1 MEKLLIL
8 ANLGRVR
15 PITFTAAGDDPS
27 QKPHLHEL
35 SDKDTDLRTPSI
47 SDVVTDQ
54 AGRFS
59 QGGGVGQSGGTSNSE
74 QHNLQG
80 ELDRK
85 ALERVAARISEIL
98 AGENHPSWWLVA
110 PQPITPSLK
119 EALSA
124 GAKGSLAQSIAA
136 DLTRSPLAD
145 LEKRFLK
152 ELV

>member
-1 MEKLLIL
+1 MAKLLIL

-15 PITFTAAGDDPS
+15 PITFTATGDDPG
-27 QKPHLHEL
+27 QRPHLHEMPG
-35 SDKDTDLRTPSI
+35 KDSDLRSPSI

-59 QGGGVGQSGGTSNSE
+59 QGGGVGQSGGASNSE
-74 QHNLQG
+74 QQNLQG

-85 ALERVAARISEIL
+85 ALERVAARISGIL
-98 AGENHPSWWLVA
+98 AEENNPRWWLVA
-110 PQPITPSLK
+110 PQTITPSLK
-119 EALSA
+119 EALSP
-124 GAKGSLAQSIAA
+124 GARGSLAHAIAA
-136 DLTRSPLAD
+136 DLTHSPLAD